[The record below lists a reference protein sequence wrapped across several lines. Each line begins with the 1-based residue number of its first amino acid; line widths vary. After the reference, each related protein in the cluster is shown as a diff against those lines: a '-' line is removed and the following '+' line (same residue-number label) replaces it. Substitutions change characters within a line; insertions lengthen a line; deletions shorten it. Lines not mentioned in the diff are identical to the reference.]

1 MQFSIEYDGSLV
13 IDGEVFGIIRDKE
26 TTQYIVDCVNGREAD
41 NGAMHKLLLD
51 LQGYFNAERGADRY
65 YRDYDLKKRVNAVV
79 EQLPQ

>member
-1 MQFSIEYDGSLV
+1 MADYPKHLCEKCSVPINPCDACRDGYNAAQAEKSVLNST
-13 IDGEVFGIIRDKE
+13 I
-26 TTQYIVDCVNGREAD
+26 
-41 NGAMHKLLLD
+41 HKLFLD